1 MNRTGAMCAAP
12 GLLLGPSEVNAERR
26 ADGAILLCSPHPLEA
41 WPDRITDHL
50 EHWARVDPGRV
61 LLAERAPHGDWR
73 TLSYGAALEQSRR
86 IAGALLARGLS
97 AERPVVVL
105 SGNDI
110 EHALLQLG
118 ALIAGI
124 PYAPVSPAYS
134 LLSEDLGK
142 LRHVVGLLTPG
153 LVFAADGQAFGRA
166 LGTVVPPGTEVV
178 VTRNPPTGRASTL
191 FGTLT
196 ARPAGPEVDAA
207 HTKVGP
213 DTIAKFLFTSGSTGA
228 PKAVI
233 NTQRMWCSNQAMIR
247 TMLAFFREE
256 PPVLVDWAPWH
267 HTAAGNHDFGL
278 VLTNGGSYY
287 IDEGKP
293 MPGAIEATVRNLR
306 EIAPTFYFNVPR
318 GYEALLPFLRE
329 DAGLRRNFFSRLR
342 MLWFAA
348 AAVPQHVYDELRAM
362 GQSERGEPMPFL
374 TGLGSTETAPMTL
387 ARLTESD
394 DAANMGVPPPGV
406 ELKMVPFEGR
416 FEMRVKGP
424 HITPGYW
431 RQPELTTQAF
441 DEDGWYRLGDAFE
454 FADPADA
461 SKGLLFRGR
470 VAEDFKLDS
479 GTWVHVGPLRAA
491 FIARFAPLVRDV
503 VIAGAGRDAL
513 GALVFP
519 DEAACAK
526 LGDATA
532 VRAAFRER
540 LARLAA
546 DATGSSTRI
555 TRLALLGTPPSMDA
569 GEMTD
574 KGSINQRTL
583 LVRRADAVAGLYAEP
598 PGPDIITAGDSP

>member
-1 MNRTGAMCAAP
+1 MNRAGTHRAAP
-12 GLLLGPSEVNAERR
+12 DLPLGPSEVDAEWR
-26 ADGAILLCSPHPLEA
+26 ADGTVLLRSPHPLEA

-50 EHWARVDPGRV
+50 GHWARADPARV
-61 LLAERAPHGDWR
+61 LLAERAPGGGWR
-73 TLSYGAALEQSRR
+73 TLSYGEALEQARR
-86 IAGALLARGLS
+86 VAGALLARGLS

-124 PYAPVSPAYS
+124 AYAPVSPAYS
-134 LLSEDLGK
+134 LLSEDFGK
-142 LRHVVGLLTPG
+142 LRHIIGLLTPG

-166 LGTVVPPGTEVV
+166 LATVVPPDTEVV
-178 VTRNPPTGRASTL
+178 VTRNPPTGRGSVPFAA
-191 FGTLT
+191 LT
-196 ARPAGPEVDAA
+196 ARAAGTEVDAA
-207 HTKVGP
+207 HAKVGP
-213 DTIAKFLFTSGSTGA
+213 DTIAKFLFTSGSTGV

-278 VLTNGGSYY
+278 VLANGGSYY

-293 MPGAIEATVRNLR
+293 MPGAIETTVRNLR

-329 DAGLRRNFFSRLR
+329 DAALRKNFFSRLR

-362 GQSERGEPMPFL
+362 GRAARGAPVPFL
-374 TGLGSTETAPMTL
+374 TGLGSTETAPLTL
-387 ARLTESD
+387 ARLTEAE

-431 RQPELTTQAF
+431 RQPALTAQAF
-441 DEDGWYRLGDAFE
+441 DEEGWYRLGDAFE
-454 FADPADA
+454 FADAADA

-491 FIARFAPLVRDV
+491 CIAQFAPLVRDV

-513 GALVFP
+513 AALVFP

-526 LGDATA
+526 LGDAAA
-532 VRAAFRER
+532 VRAAFHER
-540 LARLAA
+540 LAAFA
-546 DATGSSTRI
+546 GAATGSATRI
-555 TRLALLGTPPSMDA
+555 TRLVLLQAPPSLDA

-574 KGSINQRTL
+574 KGSINQRAVL
-583 LVRRADAVAGLYAEP
+583 ARRADVVAALYAEP
-598 PGPDIITAGDSP
+598 PEPDIITAGDTP